1 MLSLSES
8 LSLSKITVSHRTF
21 DSDRDSDT
29 DSDGGFGL
37 EDGDEL
43 QYRAREVRV
52 KALYFEEH
60 GGTDRLLYGDRPEP
74 EPGAGEVRVRLR
86 ASALNH
92 LDLFVLGGMPGVP
105 IGLPHIGGADG
116 AGVVEAV
123 GDSVDGVE
131 AGAEVVFD
139 PGLSCGRCEYCR
151 SGEHSLCVRFGVLG
165 EHSDGTFA
173 EAVVVAADSLAPR
186 PAHLSWDEAAA
197 FGLTYLTAWRML
209 INRGRLRPG
218 ETVLIHGIGGGVSLA
233 CMQLA
238 ELTGARTI
246 VTSRSEEKLARAVE
260 LGADEVLPAD
270 AEVARGVR
278 RLTGKRGVDVVV
290 DSVGKATW
298 MQSLKAAAKGGRIV
312 TCGAT
317 SGPDPA
323 EEIRLIFWNQLS
335 VIGSTMGSREDWR
348 RLVAAVDAHRMRPVI
363 DRVLPLSEGRAAYER
378 LERAEQFGKIVLSI
392 DG

>member
-1 MLSLSES
+1 
-8 LSLSKITVSHRTF
+8 
-21 DSDRDSDT
+21 
-29 DSDGGFGL
+29 
-37 EDGDEL
+37 
-43 QYRAREVRV
+43 V

-60 GGTDRLLYGDRPEP
+60 GGTDKLRYGDRPEP

-116 AGVVEAV
+116 AGVVDAV
-123 GDSVDGVE
+123 GDSVEGVE
-131 AGAEVVFD
+131 LGTEVVFD

-151 SGEHSLCVRFGVLG
+151 SGEQSLCVRFGVLG

-186 PAHLSWDEAAA
+186 PSHLSWNEAAA

-209 INRGRLRPG
+209 MNRGRLSPG

-233 CMQLA
+233 CLQLA
-238 ELTGARTI
+238 KLIGARTI

-260 LGADEVLPAD
+260 LGADEVLPAG

-278 RLTGKRGVDVVV
+278 LLTGKRGADVVV

-317 SGPDPA
+317 SGPDPV

-348 RLVAAVDAHRMRPVI
+348 RLVAAVDAHRMRPAI
-363 DRVLPLSEGRAAYER
+363 DSVLHLSEGRAAYER
-378 LERAEQFGKIVLSI
+378 LERAEKFGKIVLSNN
-392 DG
+392 G